1 MKPSRLCH
9 HPDSIS
15 YMHRPGPVFLKMRKR
30 IGPVFKISFFIVSRI
45 GILYF
50 SQPPCMI
57 VNFLYKRTEIFIQLL

>member
-1 MKPSRLCH
+1 
-9 HPDSIS
+9 
-15 YMHRPGPVFLKMRKR
+15 MHRPGPVFLKMRKR
-30 IGPVFKISFFIVSRI
+30 IGPVFKISVFIVPRI